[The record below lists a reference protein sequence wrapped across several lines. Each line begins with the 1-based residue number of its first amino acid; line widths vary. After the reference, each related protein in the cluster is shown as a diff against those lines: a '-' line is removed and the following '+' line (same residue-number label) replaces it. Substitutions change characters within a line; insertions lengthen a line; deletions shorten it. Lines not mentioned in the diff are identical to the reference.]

1 MFDCLLPCLPR
12 ARERRLQHQCQE
24 RAERLQQREA
34 DLDARE
40 RRLQELEARERQY
53 YQARAA
59 ETTRG
64 AIQSLETAL
73 GKCGGEVPEG
83 REKLIGDALGEARSL
98 LEQSPGTAKS
108 AFSALIKIGEV
119 ADACH
124 EEAEGAVRA
133 AERAVRDVV
142 VLRCCHQAQA
152 TDRSAFLAAAVEAFG
167 GPMGRELTSVLV
179 LAHYKIFKAKAKA
192 KAKAAPF

>member
-73 GKCGGEVPEG
+73 RKCSGEVPED
-83 REKLIGDALGEARSL
+83 RKKLIGDALGEARSL
-98 LEQSPGTAKS
+98 LEQSPGLS
-108 AFSALIKIGEV
+108 LIHI
-119 ADACH
+119 
-124 EEAEGAVRA
+124 
-133 AERAVRDVV
+133 
-142 VLRCCHQAQA
+142 
-152 TDRSAFLAAAVEAFG
+152 
-167 GPMGRELTSVLV
+167 
-179 LAHYKIFKAKAKA
+179 
-192 KAKAAPF
+192 